1 MSSTAEFR
9 GPGVKHQFEDSG
21 DDYDMDLQN
30 NGRGRI
36 IFLGDGTEVLTEGD
50 EEEDDKDVEMQSNNA
65 EPANVDGGR
74 NEREETPGPE
84 SQKAVPSQDGANSVV
99 GNNSSQDDA
108 SGSSD
113 AGASVGLS
121 KNSPAIT
128 TIPESALPDK
138 LVPPPSSQGK

>member
-1 MSSTAEFR
+1 MTAEFR

-36 IFLGDGTEVLTEGD
+36 IFLGDGTEVMTEGD
-50 EEEDDKDVEMQSNNA
+50 EEEDDKDVEMQSHNS
-65 EPANVDGGR
+65 EPAKVDGAR

-84 SQKAVPSQDGANSVV
+84 SQKVLPSQDGAKSAM
-99 GNNSSQDDA
+99 GNDSSQDNA
-108 SGSSD
+108 SEGND
-113 AGASVGLS
+113 TGDSVGHS
-121 KNSPAIT
+121 KPSPAIT

-138 LVPPPSSQGK
+138 LVPPPSSQEK

>member
-1 MSSTAEFR
+1 MTAEFR

-50 EEEDDKDVEMQSNNA
+50 EEEDDKDVEMQGNHA
-65 EPANVDGGR
+65 EPAKVDGAR

-84 SQKAVPSQDGANSVV
+84 SQKAVSPQDVAKSVM
-99 GNNSSQDDA
+99 GNDNNQDKA
-108 SGSSD
+108 SEGNDLGGSV
-113 AGASVGLS
+113 GAS
-121 KNSPAIT
+121 KTSPAIT

-138 LVPPPSSQGK
+138 LVPPPSSQEK

>member
-1 MSSTAEFR
+1 MSLTAEFR

-50 EEEDDKDVEMQSNNA
+50 EEEDDKDVEMQENHA
-65 EPANVDGGR
+65 EPAKVDGAR

-84 SQKAVPSQDGANSVV
+84 SQKAVSPQDGAKSAM
-99 GNNSSQDDA
+99 GNDSNPDNA
-108 SGSSD
+108 SE
-113 AGASVGLS
+113 GAS

-138 LVPPPSSQGK
+138 LVPPPSSQAK

>member
-1 MSSTAEFR
+1 MSLTAEFR

-50 EEEDDKDVEMQSNNA
+50 EEEDEKDVEMQGNHA
-65 EPANVDGGR
+65 EPAKVDGAR
-74 NEREETPGPE
+74 NEREETPEPE
-84 SQKAVPSQDGANSVV
+84 PQKAVSPQHVAKSAMGNDSNQDNASEG
-99 GNNSSQDDA
+99 DDE
-108 SGSSD
+108 G
-113 AGASVGLS
+113 SVGAS

-138 LVPPPSSQGK
+138 LVPPPSAQEK